1 MGVFCRYKT
10 LSELAGIP
18 PATIEPSV
26 QGTSFAHLL
35 TGLPSPSAPLAAVA
49 PSAHPEPGNGF
60 ALSQMTRCV
69 PEGPNCAPT
78 PSGGPGCHANP
89 ATTVYAPCGGTGG
102 TREYSYMGYSL
113 RSAEWRLSIWT
124 TWSNTTMCPNWS
136 DSSNQLVRKHA
147 IVSQP
152 SYRQQAFAKTSSRLI
167 QRNVE
172 EKTAS
177 SQELYDHRND
187 TAIADFDATENVN
200 VASDPRNAAVLQEL
214 TDAVHKFFAEG
225 CPSS

>member
-1 MGVFCRYKT
+1 MTKLGVFCRYKT
-10 LSELAGIP
+10 LSELTGIP

-26 QGTSFAHLL
+26 QGTSFAYLL
-35 TGLPSPSAPLAAVA
+35 TGVPPPSSPPAAGA

-136 DSSNQLVRKHA
+136 DSSNQLVRK
-147 IVSQP
+147 
-152 SYRQQAFAKTSSRLI
+152 RRL
-167 QRNVE
+167 
-172 EKTAS
+172 S
-177 SQELYDHRND
+177 
-187 TAIADFDATENVN
+187 ATF
-200 VASDPRNAAVLQEL
+200 L
-214 TDAVHKFFAEG
+214 
-225 CPSS
+225 